1 MSILEIRAD
10 SRVADVSF
18 TANSLAVRLKDGR
31 QISAPLDWFPRLK
44 SASPADRAEWETCA
58 AGHGIHWPKIDEDLS
73 VDGLLRVTSGER

>member
-10 SRVADVSF
+10 SRVEDVSF

-44 SASPADRAEWETCA
+44 SASPADRATWETCA
-58 AGHGIHWPKIDEDLS
+58 AGHGIHWPSIDEDLS
-73 VDGLLRVTSGER
+73 VEGLLRVTSGER